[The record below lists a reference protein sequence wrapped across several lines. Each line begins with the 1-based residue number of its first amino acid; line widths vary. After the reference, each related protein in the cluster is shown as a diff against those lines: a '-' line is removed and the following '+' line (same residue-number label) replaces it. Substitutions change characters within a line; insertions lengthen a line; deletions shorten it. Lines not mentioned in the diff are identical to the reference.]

1 VSESERGWTRVRF
14 RTNKVWLA
22 TEADGRPKSKNGK
35 VLIKYQ
41 LDQPHE
47 YWVHEKSIL
56 PLEAAAADNAPQAGD
71 HPQTARI
78 GPCRTRSENGSA
90 EDPAGG
96 DVICMYTDG
105 ASSGNPGPSGVG
117 IVIQYRDHQR
127 ELSRYIGETTNN
139 VAELIAIQTGLSALK
154 TTEIPVRIF
163 TDSNYAYGILALGWK
178 PRRNREL
185 VDTLKQAISAFR
197 DLKVIKVS
205 GHSGVAQNERAD
217 FLANAAI
224 QDARRR
230 GAG

>member
-14 RTNKVWLA
+14 KTNKVWLA

-56 PLEAAAADNAPQAGD
+56 PLEAAAADNAPQAGG

-127 ELSRYIGETTNN
+127 ELSRYIGETTNFHGQQLCLRYSGSGLEAAQEPRAGRHAQAGDLCLQRPQSHQSFRPFRGC
-139 VAELIAIQTGLSALK
+139 AE
-154 TTEIPVRIF
+154 
-163 TDSNYAYGILALGWK
+163 
-178 PRRNREL
+178 
-185 VDTLKQAISAFR
+185 
-197 DLKVIKVS
+197 
-205 GHSGVAQNERAD
+205 
-217 FLANAAI
+217 
-224 QDARRR
+224 
-230 GAG
+230 